1 MITFSPFQG
10 LEKHS
15 PATVV
20 LSGLLFVLTMV
31 LLVVV
36 ARQPR
41 VHTTEGNFEVPLGP
55 WLPALSVFLHVLLLM
70 QLLFSSWLSFLAV
83 ITSGN
88 TSKITTAWI

>member
-1 MITFSPFQG
+1 
-10 LEKHS
+10 
-15 PATVV
+15 
-20 LSGLLFVLTMV
+20 MV

-83 ITSGN
+83 ITSGRKEN
-88 TSKITTAWI
+88 TFTILIFIVRDILRWNT